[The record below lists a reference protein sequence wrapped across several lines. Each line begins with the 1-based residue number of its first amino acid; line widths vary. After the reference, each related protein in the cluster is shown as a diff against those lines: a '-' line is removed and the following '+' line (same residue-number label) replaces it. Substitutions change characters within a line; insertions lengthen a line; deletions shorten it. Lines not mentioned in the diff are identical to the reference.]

1 MTHDDFLDP
10 GTAERLL
17 DGSVAPA
24 DAPPGFGPVAELLDA
39 ARDGVTPPAAD
50 LGALASAARAG
61 ASSIGAPESS
71 TPGRPPVLAKFLTL
85 KAAAVAGVVLLGATS
100 AAAAT
105 GALPGPL
112 QRTAHSTLSHVGVDV
127 PSDDDATD
135 ATDVN
140 GHDATEV
147 EDSTTTTTT
156 LPGDPNAVPAVPAG
170 TPGADDA
177 TEHQGQPEIED
188 HSGDG
193 QGQDP
198 ADDQGEDQG
207 DDHGGTTATTQPGS
221 NSGPGSTSSGSGED
235 GSGDSG
241 SGGHGGDSGSG
252 SGSGG
257 HGGGED

>member
-17 DGSVAPA
+17 DGTVAPA
-24 DAPPGFGPVAELLDA
+24 DAPPGFGPVADLLDA
-39 ARDGVTPPAAD
+39 ARGGVTPPAAD

-61 ASSIGAPESS
+61 AGGAAAPDSP

-112 QRTAHSTLSHVGVDV
+112 QRTAHSAFSKVGVDV

-135 ATDVN
+135 DSDVK
-140 GHDATEV
+140 GDDATEV
-147 EDSTTTTTT
+147 EDSTTTSTT
-156 LPGDPNAVPAVPAG
+156 LPGDPVALPPTVPTS
-170 TPGADDA
+170 TPEADDDHGGA
-177 TEHQGQPEIED
+177 EIED
-188 HSGDG
+188 ESD
-193 QGQDP
+193 
-198 ADDQGEDQG
+198 
-207 DDHGGTTATTQPGS
+207 DDHGGTEVDDDSDDDHDGTSVTTQP
-221 NSGPGSTSSGSGED
+221 SSGSGSHDSDDDDED
-235 GSGDSG
+235 HSG
-241 SGGHGGDSGSG
+241 SDNSGSG
-252 SGSGG
+252 SSGSGSSG

>member
-1 MTHDDFLDP
+1 MTHGDFLDP
-10 GTAERLL
+10 GTAERML
-17 DGSVAPA
+17 DGTVAPA

-112 QRTAHSTLSHVGVDV
+112 QRTAHSTLSRVGVDV
-127 PSDDDATD
+127 PSDDDDATD
-135 ATDVN
+135 ATEAKD
-140 GHDATEV
+140 HDATEV
-147 EDSTTTTTT
+147 EDSTTTSTT
-156 LPGDPNAVPAVPAG
+156 LPGDPAAVPPVVPG
-170 TPGADDA
+170 TTPEVGDDHGG
-177 TEHQGQPEIED
+177 TEVED
-188 HSGDG
+188 ES
-193 QGQDP
+193 
-198 ADDQGEDQG
+198 DDDHGGTEVEDESD
-207 DDHGGTTATTQPGS
+207 DDHGGTTATTQPSSGGGGQES
-221 NSGPGSTSSGSGED
+221 GDDHEDGDRSGPGGGGSGSSGSGSD
-235 GSGDSG
+235 GSGS
-241 SGGHGGDSGSG
+241 S
-252 SGSGG
+252 G